1 MSPKSGDAESRE
13 KTVEE
18 VAYNYSLFTFIIF
31 LATLYIMMTLTNWY
45 SPTQATDISRLER
58 SWPSVWIKMGS
69 SSACLCLY
77 IWKLL
82 APVFRS
88 MFEGDTESSAIQSH
102 GVRGQ
107 RNHEQ
112 SSKETPNT
120 VNDVKPER
128 AVSNQDMKKK
138 RHTLHGNLETQYDE
152 TPTKRNIE
160 KEKQAPSIANNPLPE
175 ADKEVLRL
183 QGKVLRLQE
192 KIAKLQHKVAE
203 LQGLNIWLPVYMFS
217 VYHEDRLRYENNT
230 VKLWKS
236 FTSGSRF
243 RKWRDEHWK
252 RNLKGPFPKSG
263 KIIIVPIGNSF
274 QKNTQTV
281 DI

>member
-1 MSPKSGDAESRE
+1 
-13 KTVEE
+13 
-18 VAYNYSLFTFIIF
+18 
-31 LATLYIMMTLTNWY
+31 MMTLTNWY

-58 SWPSVWIKMGS
+58 SWPAVWIKMGS
-69 SSACLCLY
+69 SSACLCLH

-107 RNHEQ
+107 TSYEQ

-128 AVSNQDMKKK
+128 AVSNQDLKKK

-160 KEKQAPSIANNPLPE
+160 KEKQATSSANNPLPE

-192 KIAKLQHKVAE
+192 KIAKLQYKVAE
-203 LQGLNIWLPVYMFS
+203 LQGLNI
-217 VYHEDRLRYENNT
+217 
-230 VKLWKS
+230 
-236 FTSGSRF
+236 
-243 RKWRDEHWK
+243 
-252 RNLKGPFPKSG
+252 
-263 KIIIVPIGNSF
+263 
-274 QKNTQTV
+274 
-281 DI
+281 

>member
-1 MSPKSGDAESRE
+1 
-13 KTVEE
+13 
-18 VAYNYSLFTFIIF
+18 
-31 LATLYIMMTLTNWY
+31 
-45 SPTQATDISRLER
+45 
-58 SWPSVWIKMGS
+58 
-69 SSACLCLY
+69 
-77 IWKLL
+77 
-82 APVFRS
+82 

-107 RNHEQ
+107 TNHEQ

-128 AVSNQDMKKK
+128 TVSNQDMKKK

-160 KEKQAPSIANNPLPE
+160 KEKQPTSIANNPLPE

-203 LQGLNIWLPVYMFS
+203 LQGLNI
-217 VYHEDRLRYENNT
+217 
-230 VKLWKS
+230 
-236 FTSGSRF
+236 
-243 RKWRDEHWK
+243 
-252 RNLKGPFPKSG
+252 
-263 KIIIVPIGNSF
+263 
-274 QKNTQTV
+274 
-281 DI
+281 